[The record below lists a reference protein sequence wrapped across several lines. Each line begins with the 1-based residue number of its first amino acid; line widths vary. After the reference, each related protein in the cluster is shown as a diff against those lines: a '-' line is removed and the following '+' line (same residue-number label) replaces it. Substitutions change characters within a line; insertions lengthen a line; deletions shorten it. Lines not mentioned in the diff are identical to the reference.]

1 MSDVRTRVHE
11 QGFLIVETDTGADC
25 VPLDCPICELALR
38 DRDDIRAFYRV
49 ECCRTCEMHFVQ
61 PNMGKWDSG
70 WRPSEEEIIS
80 RRRDL
85 RDHPSYLVK

>member
-61 PNMGKWDSG
+61 PNMGKWDPLRKKLSADDEISG
-70 WRPSEEEIIS
+70 II
-80 RRRDL
+80 R
-85 RDHPSYLVK
+85 HI